1 MRRILVRRL
10 EALEGRLIEGARPR
24 KSMLLAWL
32 LVDLV
37 NQGARLTAS
46 GELDLA
52 WLRDCGESGGLTCT
66 AN

>member
-1 MRRILVRRL
+1 MRRDLIRTLIAL
-10 EALEGRLIEGARPR
+10 EASARIVAPG
-24 KSMLLAWL
+24 KPMLPAWL
-32 LVDLV
+32 LEDLV